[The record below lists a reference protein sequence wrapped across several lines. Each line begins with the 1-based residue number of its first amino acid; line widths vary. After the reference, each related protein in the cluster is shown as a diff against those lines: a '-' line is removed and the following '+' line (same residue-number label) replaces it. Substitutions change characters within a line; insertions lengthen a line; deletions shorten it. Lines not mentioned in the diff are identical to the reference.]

1 MARTISAFEADSGSP
16 QDLRVTPRGD
26 LEIVSAREDVRQRV
40 IERLRFWFGQW
51 FLRVQEGIPYRNEV
65 FTRPISA
72 GLAATLVTEQIR
84 AVEGV
89 TGVSGVTAR
98 IDPRTGGSS
107 TRRPS
112 TRRDGPVAVGV

>member
-26 LEIVSAREDVRQRV
+26 LEIVSEREDVRQRV

-98 IDPRTGGSS
+98 IEPED
-107 TRRPS
+107 RRLVYQA
-112 TRRDGPVAVGV
+112 TVHTADGPVAVGV